1 MLFHITAN
9 HSYDTCHTHDGE
21 KQEIQR
27 DVFSNAE
34 NNGMKVH
41 FHLVNRLEHATYLLV
56 EADSFEAIDTVF
68 DPILELGHYEIT
80 PVVRR

>member
-1 MLFHITAN
+1 
-9 HSYDTCHTHDGE
+9 
-21 KQEIQR
+21 
-27 DVFSNAE
+27 
-34 NNGMKVH
+34 MKVH

-80 PVVRR
+80 PGVRR